1 MKPETSQLLDDT
13 RRRLFESDEFR
24 VSRELVQW
32 VETNSGEP
40 DDVDEILDRIE
51 RFAPAMQ
58 QWADSFNGSHRK
70 ITD

>member
-1 MKPETSQLLDDT
+1 MRPETSQLLDDT
-13 RRRLFESDEFR
+13 QRRLFESDEFR

-32 VETNSGEP
+32 VETNSGEL

-58 QWADSFNGSHRK
+58 QWADSFNSSHKK